1 MYDYYE
7 EFEDR
12 AVIDVA
18 PQLRLVVDSERYQTS
33 IAYSP
38 SVKIESRSGW
48 EHAWS
53 HRLDGDFKFDFDERT
68 TFTASNR
75 FQDVAI
81 FDLDGELLPD
91 GSVDVN
97 TGEDYQ
103 RAQRNYAD
111 VALQHLLAPTW
122 SISGSVG
129 HNIAKY
135 NQSDQTNSES
145 LSGQLSLNHVYS
157 PELTLGGGISGDY
170 SVFDESSKSQGQH
183 YTNAQL
189 FLSTSYQV
197 NRSVRLKFQGG
208 PTLQFFT
215 PSSFSE
221 VESYQYLWGGSAASP
236 FFIDLSSCAEP
247 TYSSCA
253 ATGDPAVVDDAT
265 FLPEFATP
273 QQAAANEVF
282 LGVEPNASGSS
293 ISVTFFG
300 HVEIV
305 YEEKPWAVQAY
316 VRRTESN
323 SSGEGTASSVT
334 SAGLG
339 FDWSPT
345 PDWNGNLSVVFT
357 HRQSL
362 RTPYLL
368 SGDAALAPG
377 PADLLG
383 NPVAEFASFTA
394 VESKQAFETKQYFAQ
409 ARVVRRLGEDLSVE
423 LVARYIHQDRDRE
436 ARTNRF
442 SAGIVLIY
450 SLPTWT
456 F

>member
-33 IAYSP
+33 ISYSP

-53 HRLDGDFKFDFDERT
+53 HRLDGNFSFDLDERT
-68 TFTASNR
+68 IFTASNR

-103 RAQRNYAD
+103 RAQRNYAE

-122 SISGSVG
+122 SIFGSVG

-135 NQSDQTNSES
+135 NQPDQTNSES

-170 SVFDESSKSQGQH
+170 SVFDESLRSQGQR
-183 YTNAQL
+183 YSNAQL

-221 VESYQYLWGGSAASP
+221 MESYQYLWGGTPASP

-247 TYSSCA
+247 TVSSCA
-253 ATGDPAVVDDAT
+253 EGHDLADVDDST
-265 FLPEFATP
+265 FPGETP
-273 QQAAANEVF
+273 SQAAANLVF
-282 LGVEPNASGSS
+282 LGVEPNQGGRSM
-293 ISVTFFG
+293 SVTFFG
-300 HVEIV
+300 HVEMV
-305 YEEKPWAVQAY
+305 YEEKPWAVRAY

-334 SAGLG
+334 SASLG
-339 FDWSPT
+339 FSWSPT
-345 PDWNGNLSVVFT
+345 PDWDGTLSLVFT

-362 RTPYLL
+362 QSPYMLN
-368 SGDAALAPG
+368 GDAALEPG
-377 PADLLG
+377 PDLDLNG
-383 NPVAEFASFTA
+383 NPIAQFASFTA
-394 VESKQAFETKQYFAQ
+394 VESKRAFETKQYFAQ
-409 ARVVRRLGEDLSVE
+409 ARVVRRLGDNLSVE
-423 LVARYIHQDRDRE
+423 LVARYLHQDRDRE

-442 SAGIVLIY
+442 SAGIVLFY
-450 SLPTWT
+450 SFPTWT